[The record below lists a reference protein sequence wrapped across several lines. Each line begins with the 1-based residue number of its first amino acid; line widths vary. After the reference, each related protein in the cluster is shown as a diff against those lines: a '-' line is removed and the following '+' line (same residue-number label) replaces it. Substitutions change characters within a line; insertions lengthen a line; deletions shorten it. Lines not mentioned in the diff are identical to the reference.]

1 MYFSGGIFMR
11 EVQFDQLKIGDVL
24 AHDIYTDYAYTTLL
38 AKGTA
43 ITKEHLQKLREF
55 NAKGYC
61 MVLEAEVPPGLRS
74 EILDKVADQ
83 QIKRAYL
90 DTFIVGKS
98 IFDNMARGNPINVKL
113 VCEVV
118 DVLVDQMLR
127 SDTLLLQLAAVRLVD
142 DYTFSHMVNSALY
155 AAAFGRCLGLTTSD
169 IRDLCLAGLLH
180 DVGKAKVAPE
190 ILRKPGELNN
200 DELSE
205 IKKHPEYAYAELCKC
220 PELNER
226 VRQAALQHH
235 ERGNGSGYP
244 RGLKQA
250 NWSLFARIIAI
261 VDVYDALTS
270 DRCYRG
276 RVLPHESADIL
287 MGDCSAN
294 RLDTDL
300 VRVFLKHI
308 ARYPLGA
315 EVVLSDGRRARIIHI
330 HPQFPLRPVVEI
342 LEQNVPG
349 SGAVGEVD
357 LMMQPT
363 LFIASVLS

>member
-1 MYFSGGIFMR
+1 MK
-11 EVQFDQLKIGDVL
+11 EVQCNQLKIGDVL

-38 AKGTA
+38 TKGTV
-43 ITKEHLQKLREF
+43 ITKEHLQKLLEF

-61 MVLEAEVPPGLRS
+61 MVLEAEDTAGLRF

-90 DTFIVGKS
+90 DTFIVGKG

-118 DVLVDQMLR
+118 NVLVDQMLR

-155 AAAFGRCLGLTTSD
+155 AAAFGRCLGLSTSD

-180 DVGKAKVAPE
+180 DVGKAKVSHE
-190 ILRKPGELNN
+190 ILRKPGELNC
-200 DELSE
+200 DEYGE
-205 IKKHPEYAYAELCKC
+205 IKKHPEYAYAELCKY

-226 VRQAALQHH
+226 VRQSALQHH
-235 ERGNGSGYP
+235 ERGDGSGYP
-244 RGLKQA
+244 RGLRQEH
-250 NWSLFARIIAI
+250 WSLFARIIAI

-276 RVLPHESADIL
+276 RVQPHESADIL
-287 MGDCSAN
+287 MGDCAAN
-294 RLDTDL
+294 RLDAEL

-315 EVVLSDGRRARIIHI
+315 EVVLSDGRCARIICI
-330 HPQFPLRPVVEI
+330 HPEFPLRPVLEI
-342 LEQNVPG
+342 LEHNEPG
-349 SGAVGEVD
+349 SGGVGKVD
-357 LMMQPT
+357 LMMQPS
-363 LFIASVLS
+363 LFIASVLF